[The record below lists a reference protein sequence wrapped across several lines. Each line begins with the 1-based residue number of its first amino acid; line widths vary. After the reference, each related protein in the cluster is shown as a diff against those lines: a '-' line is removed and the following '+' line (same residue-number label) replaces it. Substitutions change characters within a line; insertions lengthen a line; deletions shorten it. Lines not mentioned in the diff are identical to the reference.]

1 MATIPKSGE
10 AQARSLRRREVP
22 PLDEGVA
29 FGLPR
34 VQVPVEL
41 IEADLALVAE
51 QLAHLDVEG
60 PDDDVDEADLALR
73 DGRGV
78 PVEEGRDLL
87 TVRVGVRVRIRV
99 RVSVRVSVSV
109 RVRVR
114 VRMKKAET
122 GRPSDA
128 SRSPCQKNSRITR
141 WLQRACSGCALVGL
155 EMSAACTAW
164 LWLGLGSGS
173 GFRLGLGL
181 GLGLGLVLGLG
192 LGLG

>member
-1 MATIPKSGE
+1 M
-10 AQARSLRRREVP
+10 
-22 PLDEGVA
+22 
-29 FGLPR
+29 
-34 VQVPVEL
+34 QVPVEL
-41 IEADLALVAE
+41 VEADLALVAE

-87 TVRVGVRVRIRV
+87 RVRVGVRVRIRV
-99 RVSVRVSVSV
+99 RVSVRVSVSVSV

-164 LWLGLGSGS
+164 LGLGLGSG
-173 GFRLGLGL
+173 
-181 GLGLGLVLGLG
+181 
-192 LGLG
+192 